1 MNFTFKKL
9 TTKFLAV
16 GLGLT
21 IVFSTAATVLP
32 LSHSV
37 YAMSTER
44 KAIDLIN
51 TAKVYVG
58 RPYQFGAPTNT
69 TRVFDCSS
77 FTKYVFGHNSIYL
90 PRNTT
95 QQSKMGYAVSFNNLK
110 KGDLLFYSTAGS
122 NGRIAH
128 VGIYMGG
135 GTMIH
140 TYKKGVGVTYS
151 KINSSYWRAHF
162 ITARRVF

>member
-16 GLGLT
+16 GIGLT
-21 IVFSTAATVLP
+21 IAMSATAVILP
-32 LSHSV
+32 HSA

-51 TAKVYVG
+51 TANVYIG

-90 PRNTT
+90 PRTTT
-95 QQSKMGYAVSFNNLK
+95 QQSKMGYAVSFNNIK

-128 VGIYMGG
+128 VAINMGG
-135 GTMIH
+135 GTMVH

-151 KINSSYWRAHF
+151 KINSAYWRAHF